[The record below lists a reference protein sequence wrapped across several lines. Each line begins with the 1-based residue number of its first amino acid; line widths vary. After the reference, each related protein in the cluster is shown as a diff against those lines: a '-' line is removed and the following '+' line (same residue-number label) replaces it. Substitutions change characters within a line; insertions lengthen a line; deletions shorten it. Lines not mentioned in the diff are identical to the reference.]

1 MKVLV
6 LALSII
12 SVAITAMVV
21 GSSASAEHGVNYN
34 CDFFNSQLEAQAH
47 YRLHLG
53 DPDGLDADKDGVACE
68 DSTYTDLAT
77 DLDPVVA
84 EAEAEPEAEAEAEPE
99 AGAEA
104 EVAAVPA
111 TGGPP
116 PSSGGDLTG
125 LFLLGATL
133 LIVGGIVASV
143 ALRPKSR

>member
-12 SVAITAMVV
+12 SAAITAMVV
-21 GSSASAEHGVNYN
+21 GSSASAEHGVTYN

-68 DSTYTDLAT
+68 DASYTDLAT
-77 DLDPVVA
+77 DLDPVV
-84 EAEAEPEAEAEAEPE
+84 AEAEAEPE

-133 LIVGGIVASV
+133 LIVGGIVASA
-143 ALRPKSR
+143 ALRTKPR